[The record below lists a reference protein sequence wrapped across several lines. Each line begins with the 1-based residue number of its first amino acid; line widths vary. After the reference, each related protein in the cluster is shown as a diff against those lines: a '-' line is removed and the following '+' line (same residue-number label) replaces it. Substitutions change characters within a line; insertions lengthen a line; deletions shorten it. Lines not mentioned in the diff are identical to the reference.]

1 MSAVEWLVGIGGAAV
16 IAWINSYFFLA
27 QGRGAEVAK
36 EDSSWK
42 RR

>member
-1 MSAVEWLVGIGGAAV
+1 MSAIEWLVILGGTAV
-16 IAWINSYFFLA
+16 IAWINWYFFLA
-27 QGRGAEVAK
+27 QGREVAK

>member
-1 MSAVEWLVGIGGAAV
+1 MTPADVIVVSVGLAAV
-16 IAWINSYFFLA
+16 AWINWYFFLA